1 MEFMI
6 AGVDALLLSLYA
18 VIVVI
23 VLVCVLVG
31 KFIMYAFGRLR
42 GSGGDDGDTA
52 PRELWERAP
61 GCLALVK
68 AASQLTLAEQL
79 YLLAYDD
86 VGSSVPRD
94 ATQSSL
100 SSGLT
105 GAVLLE
111 LFHRELVR
119 KRPDGNVAVVERPG
133 EVPSLLEDAMTA
145 IRATKRSTEQWAT
158 GRLAS
163 ELKPIKKTVGRSLVE
178 RGVLAEERGRLLG
191 LIPRTRFPTVDPAPR
206 SELLERVHAILLSAP
221 RPDPTGPG
229 MIQTRPRDPSEE
241 EGQLLML
248 LTRLDLIGSLAP
260 RDRHKQAIRRANQLD
275 EQKRAKRRADHLAGQ
290 GCQLSAAQTTVW
302 SVLSPSSY
310 GYNGSGGC

>member
-1 MEFMI
+1 MI

-61 GCLALVK
+61 GRLALVK

-86 VGSSVPRD
+86 VGASVPRSPD
-94 ATQSSL
+94 VSL

-119 KRPDGNVAVVERPG
+119 ERPDRIVAVVERPG
-133 EVPSLLEDAMTA
+133 ELPSLLEDAMTA
-145 IRATKRSTEQWAT
+145 IRAGERSTDRWVDGLE
-158 GRLAS
+158 S
-163 ELKPIKKTVGRSLVE
+163 ELKPTKKTVARSLVE
-178 RGVLAEERGRLLG
+178 RGVLTEERGTMLG
-191 LIPRTRFPTVDPAPR
+191 LIPRTRFPTIDPAPR
-206 SELLERVHAILLSAP
+206 SELLERLQAVLLSTP

-248 LTRLDLIGSLAP
+248 LGRLDLIGPLAGPLAP
-260 RDRHKQAIRRANQLD
+260 RDRRKQAIRRANQL
-275 EQKRAKRRADHLAGQ
+275 ERQKRAKRIADRLAGQ
-290 GCQLSAAQTTVW
+290 GCQLSAAQSTVW